1 MTAIPSRQRKRL
13 FGALVSG
20 IAAACILPI
29 GVITGG
35 KALLGTAGGRSVDA
49 SQQLKI
55 PSTPMAL
62 LATVNDVNA
71 LTTLTLFVLAPEG
84 IGGTIISMPA
94 NTRAEV
100 VGAEAPRTL
109 ADSYAQGGLSAL
121 TIDVE
126 GVLDVTFA
134 SVGALGVADTA
145 VLLSSVAAVHVEL
158 DKPVVETQIVA
169 PDPNAT
175 TTTVKS
181 RSKVSTTTL
190 PPAPT
195 TADVELFPAGAI
207 DLAPDQAA
215 RVLVAKRLGEPESD
229 RIVRTKSLWIGVA
242 AAVGGGL
249 AIDPASVT
257 ETTLAGSAPSDIAAF
272 VRYVFAGPIQVWQL
286 TANLLSGTENP
297 LGVDI
302 YGLDSA
308 EVLLLMAS
316 VAPSSLSGG
325 GGGFAVQVDS
335 PFNDVNI
342 SRAVVERLSFLGIGV
357 ALVREVAGPP
367 SQKTTFNYLDKASI
381 AGSQSS
387 LESVLGALKYSK
399 MSRSVEGV
407 SAQIILG
414 QDFADFIAA
423 TPTLPSTTIAA
434 TDG

>member
-13 FGALVSG
+13 VGALISG
-20 IAAACILPI
+20 LAAACVLPI
-29 GVITGG
+29 GVIAGG
-35 KALLGTAGGRSVDA
+35 KALLGSSGGRSVDA

-62 LATVNDVNA
+62 LATVNDINA

-84 IGGTIISMPA
+84 IGGTIISLPA
-94 NTRAEV
+94 NTRTEI
-100 VGAEAPRTL
+100 VGTETRTL
-109 ADSYAQGGLSAL
+109 ADSYAQGGLAAL
-121 TIDVE
+121 TIDAE

-134 SVGALGVADTA
+134 SVGALPVAETA
-145 VLLSSVAAVHVEL
+145 VLLSTLPTIRAEL
-158 DKPVVETQIVA
+158 DKPVVNTQIVA

-175 TTTVKS
+175 TTTIKS

-190 PPAPT
+190 PPAPLT
-195 TADVELFPAGAI
+195 VDTELFAAGAI

-215 RVLVAKRLGEPESD
+215 AVLVAKRTGEPESD
-229 RIVRTKSLWIGVA
+229 RFGRTKSLWVGVA
-242 AAVGGGL
+242 AAVGGGV
-249 AIDPASVT
+249 AIDPALVT
-257 ETTLAGSAPSDIAAF
+257 ETTIAGSAPSDIAGF

-286 TANLLSGTENP
+286 TAAPLAGADNP
-297 LGVDI
+297 TGADI
-302 YGLDSA
+302 YILDRV

-316 VAPSSLSGG
+316 VAPSSLAGT
-325 GGGFAVQVDS
+325 GGGFSVQVDS
-335 PFNDVNI
+335 PFNDI
-342 SRAVVERLSFLGIGV
+342 SISHAIVERLSYLGIGV

-367 SQKTTFNYLDKASI
+367 SQQTAFNYLDKASI
-381 AGSQSS
+381 EGSQAS

-434 TDG
+434 TD

>member
-13 FGALVSG
+13 VGALISG
-20 IAAACILPI
+20 LAAAFVLPI
-29 GVITGG
+29 GVIAGG
-35 KALLGTAGGRSVDA
+35 NALLGSSGGRSVDA

-62 LATVNDVNA
+62 LATVNDANA

-84 IGGTIISMPA
+84 VGGTIISLPA
-94 NTRAEV
+94 NTRVEI

-109 ADSYAQGGLSAL
+109 ADSYTQGGLAAL
-121 TIDVE
+121 TIDAE
-126 GVLDVTFA
+126 GVLDVTFT
-134 SVGALGVADTA
+134 SVGALGIAETA
-145 VLLSSVAAVHVEL
+145 VLLSTVPTIRVDF
-158 DKPVVETQIVA
+158 DKPVVNTQIVA

-175 TTTVKS
+175 TTTVKK
-181 RSKVSTTTL
+181 RPKVSTTTA
-190 PPAPT
+190 PPAPL
-195 TADVELFPAGAI
+195 TADAELFAAGEM

-215 RVLVAKRLGEPESD
+215 AVLVAKRAGEPEID
-229 RIVRTKSLWIGVA
+229 RLARTKSLWVGVA
-242 AAVGGGL
+242 AAVGGGV
-249 AIDPASVT
+249 AIDPAVVT
-257 ETTLAGSAPSDIAAF
+257 ETTIAGSAPSDIAAF

-286 TANLLSGTENP
+286 TAVPLAAADNP
-297 LGVDI
+297 TASDI
-302 YGLDSA
+302 YMLDRA

-325 GGGFAVQVDS
+325 DSGFSVQVDS
-335 PFNDVNI
+335 PFNDI
-342 SRAVVERLSFLGIGV
+342 SISHAIVERLLYLGIGV

-367 SQKTTFNYLDKASI
+367 NQQTSFNYLDKASI
-381 AGSQSS
+381 EGSQAS
-387 LESVLGALKYSK
+387 LESVLGALKYSN
-399 MSRSVEGV
+399 MSRSVEGI